1 MQRIPEE
8 TLRKARRIGKM
19 LNLLATVAPTQAGR
33 MAFRIFC
40 TPRSGKL
47 RPKDMDFLATAHEQ
61 ATHHIEQHAIQ
72 TYIWQPS
79 KKVDSPPTALFL
91 HGWES
96 NSARWQ
102 RFVHAFRDAGFRV
115 MAFDAP
121 AHGGSSGKMLNLII
135 YSGVVK
141 GFLEKNGAP
150 DVLIGHSIGGAATV
164 MSIAAFGAPRP
175 KKAAVLGVF
184 AESTRV
190 IRDFGHVLGLDEKVL
205 EYAKREVL
213 RRSQMP
219 LEAYSIREKS
229 RLLADLP
236 GLVLHDTDDEVA
248 PFAEGQQVAEAWG
261 AQFIETQGLGHRMQD
276 KEVVRALLRFAT
288 EG

>member
-1 MQRIPEE
+1 MQRIPEA
-8 TLRKARRIGKM
+8 TLRKAKRIGKM
-19 LNLLATVAPTQAGR
+19 LNLLSTVAPAQAGR

-47 RPKDMDFLATAHEQ
+47 RPKDADFLATAHEQ
-61 ATHHIEQHAIQ
+61 TTHHIEQHAIR
-72 TYIWQPS
+72 TYVWQPS
-79 KKVDSPPTALFL
+79 KKIESPPQTVLFL

-102 RFVHAFRDAGFRV
+102 RFVHAFRDAGFRAT
-115 MAFDAP
+115 AFDAP
-121 AHGGSSGKMLNLII
+121 AHGASSGKMLNLII
-135 YSGVVK
+135 YSRVIK
-141 GFLEKNGAP
+141 GFMEKNGAP

-164 MSIAAFGAPRP
+164 MSMAAFGAPRP

-190 IRDFGHVLGLDEKVL
+190 IRDFGRVLDLNETVL
-205 EYAKREVL
+205 KYAKREVL
-213 RRSQMP
+213 RHSQLP
-219 LEAYSIREKS
+219 LEAYSVREKS

-248 PFAEGQQVAEAWG
+248 PFAEGQLVAEAWG
-261 AQFIETQGLGHRMQD
+261 AQFFETQGLGHRMQD
-276 KEVVRALLRFAT
+276 KEVVRALLRFAV
-288 EG
+288 E